1 MVKKLKLKE
10 GNVFAIPLV
19 QGGYCI
25 GLVAREYKTI
35 RLGYFFNK
43 VYSTSTLL
51 DVTTEEEVNKNDIV
65 LIRKFSTNGFKNSEW
80 VLLER
85 GFIFY
90 KEQWPIPVFKMQDP
104 LTEKYYAV
112 FYDETLVSEKR
123 SLISEAEAH
132 RLYNHGLSGY
142 KALEKQVSILLSRS

>member
-1 MVKKLKLKE
+1 MVSKLKLKE
-10 GNVFAIPLV
+10 GNVFAIPLL

-43 VYSTSTLL
+43 VYSRSSLP
-51 DVTTEEEVNKNDIV
+51 DEVMEDEIDKNGII
-65 LIRKFSTNGFKNSEW
+65 LIRKFSINGLKDSGW
-80 VLLER
+80 RLLNR
-85 GFIFY
+85 GFIFN
-90 KEQWPIPVFKMQDP
+90 KEQWPIPVFKMQEP

-112 FYDETLVSEKR
+112 FYDETLISERR
-123 SLISEAEAH
+123 SLISATEAH

-142 KALEKQVSILLSRS
+142 AALEKQLNALLIG